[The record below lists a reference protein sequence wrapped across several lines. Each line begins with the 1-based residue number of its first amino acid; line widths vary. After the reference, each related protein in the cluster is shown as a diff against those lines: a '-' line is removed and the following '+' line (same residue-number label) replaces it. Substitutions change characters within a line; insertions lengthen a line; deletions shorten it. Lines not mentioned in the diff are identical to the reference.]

1 MLTNNEFIALFI
13 IFTIHMALIINY
25 FNMWQRE
32 EDITK
37 LDKTEC
43 ASSDVSIHVQVFTLP
58 SQRMTSLLN
67 FFEGYNFFEFIIQK
81 SEKFYLEN
89 KILGLE
95 FFFPNLEI
103 FFPNL
108 ENKFPNLEFRS
119 FPNLETGNF
128 LILEKESKFSKSSK
142 EISKSFFS
150 VYL

>member
-1 MLTNNEFIALFI
+1 
-13 IFTIHMALIINY
+13 MALIINY

-58 SQRMTSLLN
+58 SQRMTNLLN

-89 KILGLE
+89 KILD
-95 FFFPNLEI
+95 LEI

-108 ENKFPNLEFRS
+108 ENKFPNLEIRS

-128 LILEKESKFSKSSK
+128 LILEKESKFSKSRK

-150 VYL
+150 V